1 MAADKDQ
8 KTEDPTS
15 KRLSDARRKG
25 DVATATELRHAV
37 MLVAVL
43 VLLGGVGT
51 WTLARLGTM
60 FVRLW
65 GNAED
70 YRLDPAG
77 AQNFAVGV
85 MGHVAL
91 AMLPAG
97 GVVMG
102 FALLTSLSQG
112 RPTLAWARLTPKFSK
127 LSPING
133 LGRMFSMRALVE
145 FAKTLA
151 KCAAVITVAVM
162 VVRPKLVAFDQLVGS
177 EPGAVVHS
185 VNAIVY
191 QLIKSVAIMV
201 AFIALADFVYQR
213 RAWIAKL
220 RMSKQE
226 IKDEYKQQEGDPKIK
241 ARIRSI
247 QRQRSRQRMM
257 AAVPTASVVIT
268 NPTHYA
274 VALKYEHGEMAAP
287 VVVAKGADEI
297 ALKIRAVATEHRV
310 PIVESPPLAR
320 ALYATAD
327 IDRPIPVEHYAAV
340 AEVIGYVMRLAR
352 SKLA

>member
-1 MAADKDQ
+1 MADKDQ

-15 KRLSDARRKG
+15 KRLSDARKKG
-25 DVATATELRHAV
+25 DVITATEFRHAV

-43 VLLGGVGT
+43 VLMGSIGT

-70 YRLDPAG
+70 YRLEPTG
-77 AQNFAVGV
+77 AQNFAFGIAE
-85 MGHVAL
+85 HFAL
-91 AMLPAG
+91 AMMPAA
-97 GVVMG
+97 GVVVV

-112 RPTLAWARLTPKFSK
+112 KPTFAVARLKPKFSK
-127 LSPING
+127 LSPMNG
-133 LGRMFSMRALVE
+133 LGRMFSTRSLVD
-145 FAKTLA
+145 FVKTVA
-151 KCAAVITVAVM
+151 KCAAVIIVATM
-162 VVRPKLVAFDQLVGS
+162 VLRPKLVAFDQLVGS
-177 EPGAVVHS
+177 EPQAVVHTI
-185 VNAIVY
+185 NALVY
-191 QLIKSVAIMV
+191 SLIKAVAMMV
-201 AFIALADFVYQR
+201 AVIAFADFFYQR
-213 RAWIAKL
+213 RAWFAKM

-226 IKDEYKQQEGDPKIK
+226 IKDEYRQQEGDPKVK
-241 ARIRSI
+241 GRIRSI

-287 VVVAKGADEI
+287 VVVAKGADEV
-297 ALKIRAVATEHRV
+297 ALRIRAVATENKV

-320 ALYATAD
+320 ALFASAD

-352 SKLA
+352 SKVA